1 MKGVSTQE
9 IMKIALRLSGWTNIP
24 ADSAIHVSGT
34 NIKKVFVSIDVNPS
48 DITLA
53 KSLGCDCILTHHP
66 IGKSLI
72 NFHKVF
78 QRHVEYMISKGIE
91 EQYANTLVKSL
102 MEKVEV
108 KTNSYIYND
117 VVSTAKLLK
126 MPLLNIHQPVDEY
139 MRQVILKTLR
149 GAKLKKVSDLIKAIE
164 QIPEFEYSQTRISVY
179 NGKSTNRLGDWM
191 LVIAAGSNGGYEIA
205 KTYFEKGISTVIY
218 LHIDYNELIKL
229 RKDNKNWNLVVLG
242 HLAGDSIGMNA
253 LCKELEKLNISVIK
267 RGLIST

>member
-1 MKGVSTQE
+1 MNGVSTQE
-9 IMKIALRLSGWTNIP
+9 IMRIALGLSGWTNIP

-53 KSLGCDCILTHHP
+53 KSLGCDCVLTHHP

-78 QRHVEYMISKGIE
+78 HRHVEYMVSKGIE
-91 EQYANTLVKSL
+91 QQYANTLVKNL
-102 MEKVEV
+102 MEKVKV

-117 VVSTAKLLK
+117 IVSTARLLE
-126 MPLLNIHQPVDEY
+126 MPLLNIHQPLDEY
-139 MRQVILKTLR
+139 MRQVILKTLKD
-149 GAKLKKVSDLIKAIE
+149 AKLDNVSDLIKAVE
-164 QIPEFEYSQTRISVY
+164 QIPEFKYSQTRISVY
-179 NGKSTNRLGDWM
+179 NGKPTNRLGDWM